1 MKDEKKVSIF
11 CPISKRFFKWISIGD
26 FDNHFFCELNFTLIH
41 RKFSWNC
48 WSTKEEKKVWPS
60 VQTAVWKCNSEVIGN
75 FICSSFNTFALSHTS
90 CVMNEPVWN
99 SFFSF
104 LPQSCTMYTD
114 TLCFHSDL
122 GRSSF
127 YYDRVRCRCFFFSP
141 FASKR
146 PRFSSLFFVG
156 YCLFFRR
163 LCIGCLLHLNIVAHN
178 LHVVYC
184 QFYACS
190 LYRRAIAHCSAT
202 HNLCVLP
209 VCFGVAEYIQYFFS
223 VVHSLFVAPVMYSQ
237 HQSTSSCLISVS
249 VFFLC

>member
-114 TLCFHSDL
+114 TLCFILIL
-122 GRSSF
+122 GDQVF
-127 YYDRVRCRCFFFSP
+127 IMIVCVV
-141 FASKR
+141 AV
-146 PRFSSLFFVG
+146 FSSLPLHRSGRALVHCFLLVTAYFFVA
-156 YCLFFRR
+156 CAL
-163 LCIGCLLHLNIVAHN
+163 
-178 LHVVYC
+178 VVYC
-184 QFYACS
+184 
-190 LYRRAIAHCSAT
+190 I
-202 HNLCVLP
+202 
-209 VCFGVAEYIQYFFS
+209 
-223 VVHSLFVAPVMYSQ
+223 
-237 HQSTSSCLISVS
+237 
-249 VFFLC
+249 